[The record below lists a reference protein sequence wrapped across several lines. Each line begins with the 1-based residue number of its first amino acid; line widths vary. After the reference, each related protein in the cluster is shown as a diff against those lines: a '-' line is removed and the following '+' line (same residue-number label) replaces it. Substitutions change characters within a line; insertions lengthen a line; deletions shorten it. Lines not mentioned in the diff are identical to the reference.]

1 MNIRFQW
8 KLVLSFILLFIFFLL
23 IQGYLT
29 YSLKKPFLLASL
41 LSFFIVFIIALIL
54 LKSFTQPLNDLLDIL
69 QRLTGDPLKI
79 ETPIDSK
86 DEFLSLGKA
95 IGEMDAQLKNKIE
108 EITKEK
114 DYLQTLLKGMAE
126 GVLVV
131 NDRGHI
137 IMINDTLRIFFSLS
151 AEIVDKTTLEFVR
164 NAELE

>member
-1 MNIRFQW
+1 M
-8 KLVLSFILLFIFFLL
+8 
-23 IQGYLT
+23 T
-29 YSLKKPFLLASL
+29 
-41 LSFFIVFIIALIL
+41 
-54 LKSFTQPLNDLLDIL
+54 T
-69 QRLTGDPLKI
+69 LKI

-86 DEFLSLGKA
+86 DEFRYLGKA

-151 AEIVDKTTLEFVR
+151 TEIVDKTTLEFVR
-164 NAELE
+164 NAELEGAIQEAHSRW